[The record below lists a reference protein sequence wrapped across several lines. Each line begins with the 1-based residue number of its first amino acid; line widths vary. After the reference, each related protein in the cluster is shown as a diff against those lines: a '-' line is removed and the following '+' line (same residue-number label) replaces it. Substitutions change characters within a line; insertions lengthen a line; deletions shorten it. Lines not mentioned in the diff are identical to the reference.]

1 MNIYEITELAEE
13 AIAEF
18 DNNIAH
24 LSYREVNELL
34 FTLPFEP
41 KTIAGT
47 LIRDRL
53 VALKRTIE
61 ND

>member
-1 MNIYEITELAEE
+1 MNLYEITDLAEE
-13 AIAEF
+13 VIAEF
-18 DNNIAH
+18 DNKITH

-34 FTLPFEP
+34 CTLPFEP
-41 KTIAGT
+41 KTIAGK

-53 VALKRTIE
+53 VVLKWTIE